1 MLQRIPPAW
10 YRLCAGQWDSTKSPE
25 EVRGVGCAILGALL
39 CVFATPALARD
50 KTDIVYLRNGDRVTC
65 EIKRLERGRLEV
77 STNGMGTVYIE
88 WDDIERVTSTEL
100 YIVELANGTR
110 FEGTLA
116 ATDAQGQLVLRK
128 QGEADGA
135 DSVGE
140 QALDMED
147 VVWVDP
153 LKLDA
158 RRINRWDGSV
168 SAGFDATKANSD
180 KSLSASFDAR
190 RRAENFQ
197 LSFDGSVYSRSQDGT
212 EDSLRAN
219 FNGVYRGLLEDRW
232 YWAGLGGLERNDEL
246 GIDLRSFGGAGY
258 GRFLVQSSRALWS
271 VTGGLVVVNE
281 QLAGESQGDTNL
293 DALLNTDFE
302 FFTYDSPKT
311 TLKTSLAVFPRLTGD
326 GGVRLDLDFSVRQE
340 LITDL
345 FLELSLY
352 GTYDSTPPE
361 DGTSNDWGIVTG
373 LGYTF

>member
-1 MLQRIPPAW
+1 MHVSRPRSHFP
-10 YRLCAGQWDSTKSPE
+10 
-25 EVRGVGCAILGALL
+25 ILALTTALTLALL
-39 CVFATPALARD
+39 AWTSPALARE

-88 WDDIERVTSTEL
+88 WDDIERVTSTER
-100 YIVELANGTR
+100 YVVELEDGTR

-116 ATDAQGQLVLRK
+116 DTDAQARLLLRK
-128 QGEADGA
+128 EGAVDAQGN
-135 DSVGE
+135 VQE
-140 QALDMED
+140 QLLDMQN
-147 VVWVDP
+147 VVWLDP

-158 RRINRWDGSV
+158 RRIKRWDGSV

-180 KSLSASFDAR
+180 TSLSASFDAR
-190 RRAENFQ
+190 RRAETFQ
-197 LSFDGSVYSRSQDGT
+197 LNFNGSVYSRSQDGT
-212 EDSLRAN
+212 DDSLRAN
-219 FNGVYRGLLEDRW
+219 FNGIYRGLLEDRW

-281 QLAGESQGDTNL
+281 QLAGESNGETNL
-293 DALLNTDFE
+293 DAFLNTDFE
-302 FFTYDSPKT
+302 FFTYDTPKT
-311 TLKTSLAVFPRLTGD
+311 TLNTSFTVFPRLTGD
-326 GGVRLDLDFSVRQE
+326 GGARLNLDFSLRRE
-340 LITDL
+340 LIEDL
-345 FLELSLY
+345 FVELSLY
-352 GTYDSTPPE
+352 ETYDSDPPE